1 MRTLPLY
8 LLFRPERNPD
18 TIVFSSPYGL
28 FRDAQGLSEWLNACG
43 ESQAC
48 FPGGSAS
55 DYDKLAALCRA
66 LQLSPGYPLRRRVL
80 ALLADGFGWQ
90 NTNPDPSELWLWLA
104 DELSPSARNGDVTLS
119 TLAAR
124 LHTGIGAA
132 DGRRLL
138 ILPEKYAFC
147 RPDPY
152 HVAVCREKETAGE
165 ALSQAERD
173 LLFTQCVRETAE
185 GCLARSCPLELIGET
200 AQLERLAAYLAAAR
214 RLPSLTCTLTDPEC
228 GHTPPAFP
236 AEVRAGLCLL
246 GSDTPKGLEAKLTA
260 IAARTPLLALDCVR
274 LVIRD
279 ATDLGQ
285 IRVWQGIL
293 QNFLNQEA

>member
-8 LLFRPERNPD
+8 LLFRPECDPD
-18 TIVFSSPYGL
+18 TTVFSSPYGL

-43 ESQAC
+43 ESQDC

-90 NTNPDPSELWLWLA
+90 NPDPAPSELWSWLA
-104 DELSPSARNGDVTLS
+104 DELSPGTRNGDVTLS

-124 LHTGIGAA
+124 FHTGIGAA
-132 DGRRLL
+132 DERQML

-152 HVAVCREKETAGE
+152 HVAVYREKEAAGE
-165 ALSQAERD
+165 TLSQEERD
-173 LLFTQCVRETAE
+173 LLFTQLVRETAE
-185 GCLARSCPLELIGET
+185 TCRARSCPLELIGET
-200 AQLERLAAYLAAAR
+200 DQLEKLSEYLVAAR
-214 RLPSLTCTLTDPEC
+214 RLPRLTCTLTDPEC
-228 GHTPPAFP
+228 GHTPPVFP
-236 AEVRAGLCLL
+236 ADVRAGLCLL
-246 GSDTPKGLEAKLTA
+246 GSDTPKGLEDRLTA
-260 IAARTPLLALDCVR
+260 IAARTPLFALDCVR
-274 LVIRD
+274 LIIRD

-293 QNFLNQEA
+293 QNFLNREA